1 MKPLSIPSHRCSG
14 NAIAKSVRF
23 DCLVMFS
30 ECIECRGTKGMCGI
44 DPCPLLAEV
53 RSRLPDAQASRVVEM
68 VGPSP
73 PSLFVGRYGYPDVRA
88 GLTASIA
95 PDDGDSTGST
105 GDPAELFGRPLEE
118 VAARHANLVTGGR
131 RMRVSSAV
139 SPDLVLEAT
148 QLIAKSSCSVDVE
161 LDFARPV
168 AIGGSPTF
176 DSMSTPLGPSGEVLR
191 AEVVGHANI
200 SRKIDSIAGEV
211 DVLASDAM
219 GELVESGTGEAQIS
233 RMLSSGLLG
242 RAEGRKLVPTRW
254 SITATDD
261 TLGKR
266 IWERVRD
273 LPSLDKVLVFEASYL
288 DNHFHI
294 VITPGAWAFHM
305 MEAWTGGSLWSD
317 GGSVLGDWE
326 EGRPRT
332 KYASRVTGAYYS
344 ARLGVL
350 EYLESVGRSGSCLV
364 WRDIGPGYWAPVGVW
379 LIRETVRDALKGE
392 GRKFDTLGEAVRFI
406 SSKVSSPEE
415 LSKSWFVNRG
425 VQTRLDSF

>member
-1 MKPLSIPSHRCSG
+1 
-14 NAIAKSVRF
+14 
-23 DCLVMFS
+23 
-30 ECIECRGTKGMCGI
+30 MCGI
-44 DPCPLLAEV
+44 APCPLLAEV
-53 RSRLPDAQASRVVEM
+53 RSMLPAAQASSVVEM

-73 PSLFVGRYGYPDVRA
+73 PSLFVGRHGYPDVRA
-88 GLTASIA
+88 GLTASLT
-95 PDDGDSTGST
+95 PDDSADSF

-131 RMRVSSAV
+131 KMRVSSAV
-139 SPDLVLEAT
+139 CPDLVLEAT
-148 QLIAKSSCSVDVE
+148 QLIAKASSSVDVE

-168 AIGGSPTF
+168 AIGGNPTF

-191 AEVVGHANI
+191 AEVVGHANV
-200 SRKIDSIAGEV
+200 SRKIDSITGET

-242 RAEGRKLVPTRW
+242 RAKSRKLVPTRW
-254 SITATDD
+254 GITATDD

-266 IWERVRD
+266 LWESVRD

-288 DNHFHI
+288 DNRFH
-294 VITPGAWAFHM
+294 VVLTPGTWAFHM

-326 EGRPRT
+326 EGCPRT
-332 KYASRVTGAYYS
+332 NYASRVTGAYYS

-350 EYLESVGRSGSCLV
+350 EYLESIGRSGACLV

-379 LIRETVRDALKGE
+379 LIRETVRDALKGK
-392 GRKFDTLGEAVRFI
+392 GRKFDSVDEAVRFI
-406 SSKVSSPEE
+406 SNRVSSPEE
-415 LSKSWFVNRG
+415 LGKSWFVNRG
-425 VQTRLDSF
+425 IQTRIDSF

>member
-1 MKPLSIPSHRCSG
+1 
-14 NAIAKSVRF
+14 
-23 DCLVMFS
+23 
-30 ECIECRGTKGMCGI
+30 MCGI
-44 DPCPLLAEV
+44 APCPLLAEV
-53 RSRLPDAQASRVVEM
+53 RSMLPAAQASSVVEM

-73 PSLFVGRYGYPDVRA
+73 PSLFVGRHGYPDVRA
-88 GLTASIA
+88 GLTASLT
-95 PDDGDSTGST
+95 PDDSADSF

-131 RMRVSSAV
+131 KMRVSSAV
-139 SPDLVLEAT
+139 CPDLVLEAT
-148 QLIAKSSCSVDVE
+148 QLIAKASSSVDVE

-168 AIGGSPTF
+168 AIGGNPTF

-191 AEVVGHANI
+191 AEVVGHANV
-200 SRKIDSIAGEV
+200 SRKIDSITGET

-242 RAEGRKLVPTRW
+242 RAKSRRLVPTRW
-254 SITATDD
+254 GITATDD

-266 IWERVRD
+266 LWEGVRD

-288 DNHFHI
+288 DNRFH
-294 VITPGAWAFHM
+294 VVLTPGTWAFHM

-332 KYASRVTGAYYS
+332 NYASRVTGAYYS

-350 EYLESVGRSGSCLV
+350 EYLESIGRSGACLV

-379 LIRETVRDALKGE
+379 LIRETVRDALKGK
-392 GRKFDTLGEAVRFI
+392 GRKFDSVDEAVRFI
-406 SSKVSSPEE
+406 SNRVSSPEE
-415 LSKSWFVNRG
+415 LGKSWFVNRG
-425 VQTRLDSF
+425 IQTRIDSF

>member
-1 MKPLSIPSHRCSG
+1 
-14 NAIAKSVRF
+14 
-23 DCLVMFS
+23 
-30 ECIECRGTKGMCGI
+30 MCGI
-44 DPCPLLAEV
+44 APCPLLAEV
-53 RSRLPDAQASRVVEM
+53 RSMLPAAQASSVVEM

-73 PSLFVGRYGYPDVRA
+73 PSLFVGRHGYPDVRA
-88 GLTASIA
+88 GLTASLT
-95 PDDGDSTGST
+95 PDDPADSF

-131 RMRVSSAV
+131 KMRVSSAV
-139 SPDLVLEAT
+139 CPDLVLEAT
-148 QLIAKSSCSVDVE
+148 QLIAKASSSVDVE

-168 AIGGSPTF
+168 AIGGNPTF

-191 AEVVGHANI
+191 AEVVGHANV
-200 SRKIDSIAGEV
+200 SRKIDSITGET

-242 RAEGRKLVPTRW
+242 RAKSRKLVPTRW
-254 SITATDD
+254 GITATDD

-266 IWERVRD
+266 LWEGVRD

-288 DNHFHI
+288 DNRFH
-294 VITPGAWAFHM
+294 VVLTPGTWAFHM

-326 EGRPRT
+326 EGCPRT
-332 KYASRVTGAYYS
+332 NYASRVTGAYYS

-350 EYLESVGRSGSCLV
+350 EYLESIGRSGACLV

-379 LIRETVRDALKGE
+379 LIRETVRDALKGK
-392 GRKFDTLGEAVRFI
+392 GRKFDSVDEAVRFI
-406 SSKVSSPEE
+406 SNRVSSPEE
-415 LSKSWFVNRG
+415 LGKSWFVNRG
-425 VQTRLDSF
+425 IQTRIDSF

>member
-1 MKPLSIPSHRCSG
+1 
-14 NAIAKSVRF
+14 
-23 DCLVMFS
+23 
-30 ECIECRGTKGMCGI
+30 MCGI
-44 DPCPLLAEV
+44 APCPLLAEV
-53 RSRLPDAQASRVVEM
+53 RSMLPAAQASSVVEM

-73 PSLFVGRYGYPDVRA
+73 PSLFVGRHGYPDVRA
-88 GLTASIA
+88 GLTASLT
-95 PDDGDSTGST
+95 PDDPADSF

-131 RMRVSSAV
+131 KMRVSSAV
-139 SPDLVLEAT
+139 CPDLVLEAT
-148 QLIAKSSCSVDVE
+148 QLIAKASSSVDVE

-168 AIGGSPTF
+168 AIGGNPTF

-191 AEVVGHANI
+191 AEVVGHANV
-200 SRKIDSIAGEV
+200 SRKIDSITGEA

-242 RAEGRKLVPTRW
+242 RAKSRKLVPTRW
-254 SITATDD
+254 GITATDD

-266 IWERVRD
+266 LWESVRD
-273 LPSLDKVLVFEASYL
+273 LPSLDKVLVFEAIYL
-288 DNHFHI
+288 DNRFH
-294 VITPGAWAFHM
+294 VVLTPGTWAFHM

-326 EGRPRT
+326 EGCPRT
-332 KYASRVTGAYYS
+332 NYASRVTGAYYS

-350 EYLESVGRSGSCLV
+350 EYLESIGRSGACLV

-379 LIRETVRDALKGE
+379 LIRETVRDALKGK
-392 GRKFDTLGEAVRFI
+392 GRKFDSVDEAVRFI
-406 SSKVSSPEE
+406 SNRVSSPEE
-415 LSKSWFVNRG
+415 LGKSWFVNRG
-425 VQTRLDSF
+425 IQTRIDSF

>member
-1 MKPLSIPSHRCSG
+1 
-14 NAIAKSVRF
+14 
-23 DCLVMFS
+23 MFS

-392 GRKFDTLGEAVRFI
+392 GRKFDTLGEAVQFI

>member
-1 MKPLSIPSHRCSG
+1 
-14 NAIAKSVRF
+14 
-23 DCLVMFS
+23 
-30 ECIECRGTKGMCGI
+30 MCGI
-44 DPCPLLAEV
+44 APCPLLAEV
-53 RSRLPDAQASRVVEM
+53 RSMLPAAQASSVVEM

-73 PSLFVGRYGYPDVRA
+73 PSLFVGRHGYPDVRA
-88 GLTASIA
+88 GLTASLT
-95 PDDGDSTGST
+95 PDDSADSF

-131 RMRVSSAV
+131 KMRVSSAV
-139 SPDLVLEAT
+139 CPDLVLEAT
-148 QLIAKSSCSVDVE
+148 QLIAKASSSVDVE

-168 AIGGSPTF
+168 AIGGNPTF

-191 AEVVGHANI
+191 AEVVGHANV
-200 SRKIDSIAGEV
+200 SRKIDSITGET

-219 GELVESGTGEAQIS
+219 GELAESGTGEAQIS

-242 RAEGRKLVPTRW
+242 RAKSRKLVPTRW
-254 SITATDD
+254 GITATDD

-266 IWERVRD
+266 LWESVRD

-288 DNHFHI
+288 DNRFH
-294 VITPGAWAFHM
+294 VVLTPGTWAFHM

-332 KYASRVTGAYYS
+332 NYASRVTGAYYS

-350 EYLESVGRSGSCLV
+350 EYLESIGRSGACLV

-379 LIRETVRDALKGE
+379 LIRETVRDALKGK
-392 GRKFDTLGEAVRFI
+392 GRKFDSVDEAV
-406 SSKVSSPEE
+406 
-415 LSKSWFVNRG
+415 
-425 VQTRLDSF
+425 

>member
-1 MKPLSIPSHRCSG
+1 
-14 NAIAKSVRF
+14 
-23 DCLVMFS
+23 
-30 ECIECRGTKGMCGI
+30 MCGI
-44 DPCPLLAEV
+44 APCPLLAEV
-53 RSRLPDAQASRVVEM
+53 RSMLPAAQASSVVEM

-73 PSLFVGRYGYPDVRA
+73 PSLFVGRHGYPDVRA
-88 GLTASIA
+88 GLTASLT
-95 PDDGDSTGST
+95 PDDSADSF

-131 RMRVSSAV
+131 KMRVSSAV
-139 SPDLVLEAT
+139 CPDLVLEAT
-148 QLIAKSSCSVDVE
+148 QLIAKASSSVDVE

-168 AIGGSPTF
+168 AIGGNPTF

-191 AEVVGHANI
+191 AEVVGHANV
-200 SRKIDSIAGEV
+200 SRKIDSITGET

-242 RAEGRKLVPTRW
+242 RAKSRKLVPTRW
-254 SITATDD
+254 GITATDD

-266 IWERVRD
+266 LWESVRD
-273 LPSLDKVLVFEASYL
+273 LPSLDKVLVFEAIYL
-288 DNHFHI
+288 DNRFH
-294 VITPGAWAFHM
+294 VVLTPGTWAFHM

-326 EGRPRT
+326 EGCPRT
-332 KYASRVTGAYYS
+332 NYASRVTGAYYS

-350 EYLESVGRSGSCLV
+350 EYLESIGRSGACLV

-379 LIRETVRDALKGE
+379 LIRETVRDALKGK
-392 GRKFDTLGEAVRFI
+392 GRKFDSVDEAVRFI
-406 SSKVSSPEE
+406 SNRVSSPEE
-415 LSKSWFVNRG
+415 LGKSWFVNRG
-425 VQTRLDSF
+425 IQTRIDSF

>member
-1 MKPLSIPSHRCSG
+1 
-14 NAIAKSVRF
+14 
-23 DCLVMFS
+23 
-30 ECIECRGTKGMCGI
+30 MCGI
-44 DPCPLLAEV
+44 APCPLLAEV
-53 RSRLPDAQASRVVEM
+53 RSMLPAAQASSVVEM

-73 PSLFVGRYGYPDVRA
+73 PSLFVGRHGYPDVRA
-88 GLTASIA
+88 GLTASLT
-95 PDDGDSTGST
+95 PDDSADSF

-131 RMRVSSAV
+131 KMRVSSAV
-139 SPDLVLEAT
+139 CPDLVLEAT
-148 QLIAKSSCSVDVE
+148 QLIAKASSSVDVE

-168 AIGGSPTF
+168 AIGGNPTF

-191 AEVVGHANI
+191 AEVVGHANV
-200 SRKIDSIAGEV
+200 SRKIDSITGET

-219 GELVESGTGEAQIS
+219 GELAESGTGEAQIS

-242 RAEGRKLVPTRW
+242 RAESRKLVPTRW
-254 SITATDD
+254 GITATDD

-266 IWERVRD
+266 LWESVRD

-294 VITPGAWAFHM
+294 IITPGTWAFHM

-332 KYASRVTGAYYS
+332 NYASRVTGAYYS

-350 EYLESVGRSGSCLV
+350 EYLESIGRSGACLV

-379 LIRETVRDALKGE
+379 LIRETVRDALKGK
-392 GRKFDTLGEAVRFI
+392 GRKFDSVDEAVRFI
-406 SSKVSSPEE
+406 SSRVSSPEE
-415 LSKSWFVNRG
+415 LGKSWFVNRG
-425 VQTRLDSF
+425 IQTRIDSF

>member
-1 MKPLSIPSHRCSG
+1 
-14 NAIAKSVRF
+14 
-23 DCLVMFS
+23 MFS

-392 GRKFDTLGEAVRFI
+392 GRRFDTLGEAVQFI